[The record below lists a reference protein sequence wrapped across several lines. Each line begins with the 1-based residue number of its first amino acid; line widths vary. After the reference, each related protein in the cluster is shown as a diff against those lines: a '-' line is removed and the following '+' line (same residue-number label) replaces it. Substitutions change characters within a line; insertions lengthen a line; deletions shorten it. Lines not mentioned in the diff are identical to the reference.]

1 MTEIEKELEQA
12 ECDKKRRA
20 ALIKAEFA
28 GLLSSEDE
36 DIIDEWAFEFPL

>member
-1 MTEIEKELEQA
+1 MPDIEKELE
-12 ECDKKRRA
+12 ETDREKKRRA

-36 DIIDEWAFEFPL
+36 DIIDEWAFELCL